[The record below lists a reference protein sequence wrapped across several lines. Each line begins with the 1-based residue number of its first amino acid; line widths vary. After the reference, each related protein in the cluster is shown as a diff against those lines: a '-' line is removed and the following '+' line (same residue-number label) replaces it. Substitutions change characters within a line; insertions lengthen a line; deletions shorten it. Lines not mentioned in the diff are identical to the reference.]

1 METYWAG
8 VTLSPLANASGQSH
22 FAVED
27 HGLVGLLLHRVDRGA
42 GDADARHVEHHRILL
57 AGDVS
62 TEDSAFDLGEQGH
75 IDNRA
80 AKANPFITCGL
91 SRFDA
96 AQAFCLYHP
105 DGDRDPFHLRSDA
118 GRQVGEEAVRA
129 EDHEGFGK
137 SVSSMQDSQ
146 AGSPFICRAG
156 EAELLQIAVQR
167 PDLRAQHP
175 DDQLGA
181 KADAK
186 QQHIRRHIARQ
197 FWQRATR

>member
-27 HGLVGLLLHRVDRGA
+27 HGLVGPLLHRVDRGA

-75 IDNRA
+75 IGNRA
-80 AKANPFITCGL
+80 AKANPFITGGL
-91 SRFDA
+91 GRFDA

-105 DGDRDPFHLRSDA
+105 DGDPFHLCSDA
-118 GRQVGEEAVRA
+118 GRQVGGGAFRA
-129 EDHEGFGK
+129 KDHEGFGK
-137 SVSSMQDSQ
+137 SIFSM
-146 AGSPFICRAG
+146 PR
-156 EAELLQIAVQR
+156 
-167 PDLRAQHP
+167 
-175 DDQLGA
+175 
-181 KADAK
+181 
-186 QQHIRRHIARQ
+186 
-197 FWQRATR
+197 